1 MSILGFLNKYAE
13 ETIGALL
20 LSVMS
25 LIAFTNVIV
34 RYCTNFSF
42 AWTEEMTV
50 NLFVWAVMLGTSAVF
65 RDSEHLSMNVFYNLL
80 SARLKK
86 FCNVLSVL
94 ICLIFFITLSYFGYL
109 EVIDEMEL
117 EAISESL
124 GIPQWWYTVSVPLLS
139 LLIVFRILQ
148 RACFGTTNTLKKN
161 IKESE

>member
-1 MSILGFLNKYAE
+1 MSVLRFLDKYTE
-13 ETIGALL
+13 EIIGAVI

-25 LIAFTNVIV
+25 LIAFLNVVV

-65 RDSEHLSMNVFYNLL
+65 RDSEHLSMNVVYNLL
-80 SARLKK
+80 SSRLKK
-86 FCNVLSVL
+86 ICDFAGIL
-94 ICLIFFITLSYFGYL
+94 ICIVFFLTLSYFGYL
-109 EVIDEMEL
+109 EVIDEIEL

-139 LLIVFRILQ
+139 LLIVFRILE
-148 RACFGTTNTLKKN
+148 RTCRKAAFMDRKN
-161 IKESE
+161 VEESK

>member
-1 MSILGFLNKYAE
+1 MSILRFLDKYAE
-13 ETIGALL
+13 ETIGAVI

-25 LIAFTNVIV
+25 LIAFINVVV

-65 RDSEHLSMNVFYNLL
+65 RDSEHLSMNVVYNLL
-80 SARLKK
+80 SSRLRKI
-86 FCNVLSVL
+86 CDLLGIL
-94 ICLIFFITLSYFGYL
+94 ICIGFFVTLSYFGYL
-109 EVIDEMEL
+109 EVIDEIEL

-139 LLIVFRILQ
+139 LLIVFRILE
-148 RACFGTTNTLKKN
+148 RTCKKAFFFALKN
-161 IKESE
+161 VEESK